1 MKKIISVC
9 LAVALAASMLCM
21 NIFAA
26 GTTSPETLPNLVGTY
41 KGDKADNA
49 SVNDGWGS
57 FEDKNASSDITLSLT
72 TTSESRYAV
81 DIEFKDTAK
90 SFSANFVW
98 NVNTHKYETKEDTSD
113 TATITINPKLTI
125 TNHSDL
131 SVYYKTAITA
141 ETVSGLTITPS
152 GDTGSTVVAKSD
164 IGAAKVVTNT
174 SASVEVKPT
183 AGSWSAYINGG
194 NGAVTDVKVAT
205 YTVTISMSEI
215 TG

>member
-26 GTTSPETLPNLVGTY
+26 NLVGTY
-41 KGDKADNA
+41 KGDAAGA
-49 SVNDGWGS
+49 SVTDGVAS
-57 FEDKNASSDITLSLT
+57 FDPANSSTDIKFTFNT
-72 TTSESRYAV
+72 ESEHRYAV
-81 DIEFKDTAK
+81 DIEFTDTAK
-90 SFSANFVW
+90 TFGANFVW
-98 NVNTHKYETKEDTSD
+98 DVNNHKYVPNGTETADDE
-113 TATITINPKLTI
+113 AITISPELTI

-131 SVYYKTAITA
+131 SVYYKTTITA
-141 ETVSGLTITPS
+141 ETVAGLTITPS
-152 GDTGSTVVAKSD
+152 GDTGLTEVAKSN
-164 IGAAKVVTNT
+164 IGSANVVTNT

-205 YTVTISMSEI
+205 YTVIISMSEI

>member
-26 GTTSPETLPNLVGTY
+26 NLVGTY
-41 KGDKADNA
+41 KGDAAGA
-49 SVNDGWGS
+49 SVTDGVAS
-57 FEDKNASSDITLSLT
+57 FDPANSSTDIKFTFNT
-72 TTSESRYAV
+72 ESEHRYAV
-81 DIEFKDTAK
+81 DIEFTDTAK
-90 SFSANFVW
+90 TFGANFVW
-98 NVNTHKYETKEDTSD
+98 DVNKHQYVPNGTETADDTE
-113 TATITINPKLTI
+113 ITIDPKLTI

-131 SVYYKTAITA
+131 SVYYKTTIEAANVT
-141 ETVSGLTITPS
+141 GLTITPS
-152 GDTGSTVVAKSD
+152 GAKNSTEVAKLN
-164 IGAAKVVTNT
+164 IGAATVVTN
-174 SASVEVKPT
+174 ADALVKVAPA

-205 YTVTISMSEI
+205 YTVIISMSEI

>member
-26 GTTSPETLPNLVGTY
+26 NLVGTY
-41 KGDKADNA
+41 KGDAAGA
-49 SVNDGWGS
+49 SVTDGVETFTDTNS
-57 FEDKNASSDITLSLT
+57 SSDIKFTFST
-72 TTSESRYAV
+72 ESENRYAV
-81 DIEFKDTAK
+81 DIEFTDTSK
-90 SFSANFVW
+90 SFGANFVW
-98 NVNTHKYETKEDTSD
+98 DVNNHKYVPNGTETADDE
-113 TATITINPKLTI
+113 AITISPELTI

-131 SVYYKTAITA
+131 SVYYKTTITA

-152 GDTGSTVVAKSD
+152 GDTGSTEVAKSN
-164 IGAAKVVTNT
+164 IGSANVVTNT

-205 YTVTISMSEI
+205 YTVIISMSEI

>member
-26 GTTSPETLPNLVGTY
+26 GTPVVGHFGETGEVADGITASEF
-41 KGDKADNA
+41 GDTN
-49 SVNDGWGS
+49 
-57 FEDKNASSDITLSLT
+57 SS
-72 TTSESRYAV
+72 SEIKFTFSTESENRYAV
-81 DIEFKDTAK
+81 DIEFTDTSK
-90 SFSANFVW
+90 SFGANFVW
-98 NVNTHKYETKEDTSD
+98 DVNNHKYVPNGTETADDE
-113 TATITINPKLTI
+113 AITISPKLTI

-152 GDTGSTVVAKSD
+152 GDTGSTEVAKSD

-174 SASVEVKPT
+174 DASVEVKPT

-205 YTVTISMSEI
+205 YTVYISKDVI
-215 TG
+215 A

>member
-26 GTTSPETLPNLVGTY
+26 GTPVVGHYGETGKVADGITASEF
-41 KGDKADNA
+41 GDTN
-49 SVNDGWGS
+49 S
-57 FEDKNASSDITLSLT
+57 SSDIKFTFST
-72 TTSESRYAV
+72 ESENRYAV
-81 DIEFKDTAK
+81 DIEFTDTSK
-90 SFSANFVW
+90 SFGANFVW
-98 NVNTHKYETKEDTSD
+98 DVNNHKYVPNGTETADDE
-113 TATITINPKLTI
+113 AITISPELTI

-141 ETVSGLTITPS
+141 ETVAGLTITPS
-152 GDTGSTVVAKSD
+152 GDTGSTEVAKSN
-164 IGAAKVVTNT
+164 IGSANVVTNT

-205 YTVTISMSEI
+205 YTVIISMSEI

>member
-26 GTTSPETLPNLVGTY
+26 GTPVVGHYGETGEVADGITASEF
-41 KGDKADNA
+41 GDTN
-49 SVNDGWGS
+49 
-57 FEDKNASSDITLSLT
+57 SS
-72 TTSESRYAV
+72 SEIKFTFSTESENRYAV
-81 DIEFKDTAK
+81 DIEFTDTSK
-90 SFSANFVW
+90 SFGANFVW
-98 NVNTHKYETKEDTSD
+98 DVNNHKYVPNGTETADDE
-113 TATITINPKLTI
+113 AITISPKLTI

-152 GDTGSTVVAKSD
+152 GDTGSTEVAKSN
-164 IGAAKVVTNT
+164 IGSANVVTNT

-205 YTVTISMSEI
+205 YTVYISKDVI
-215 TG
+215 A

>member
-26 GTTSPETLPNLVGTY
+26 GTPVVGHYGETGEVADGITASEF
-41 KGDKADNA
+41 GDTN
-49 SVNDGWGS
+49 
-57 FEDKNASSDITLSLT
+57 SS
-72 TTSESRYAV
+72 SEIKFTFSTESENRYAV
-81 DIEFKDTAK
+81 DIEFTDTSK
-90 SFSANFVW
+90 SFGANFVW
-98 NVNTHKYETKEDTSD
+98 DVNNHKYVPNGTETADDE
-113 TATITINPKLTI
+113 AITISPKLTI

-141 ETVSGLTITPS
+141 ATVSGLTITPS

-174 SASVEVKPT
+174 RASVEVKPT

-205 YTVTISMSEI
+205 YTVYISKDVI
-215 TG
+215 A

>member
-26 GTTSPETLPNLVGTY
+26 GTPVVGHYGETGKVADGITASEF
-41 KGDKADNA
+41 GDTN
-49 SVNDGWGS
+49 
-57 FEDKNASSDITLSLT
+57 SSTDIKFTFNT
-72 TTSESRYAV
+72 ESEHRYAV
-81 DIEFKDTAK
+81 DIEFTDTAK
-90 SFSANFVW
+90 TFGANFVW
-98 NVNTHKYETKEDTSD
+98 DVNKHQYVPNGTETADDTE
-113 TATITINPKLTI
+113 ITIDPKLTI

-131 SVYYKTAITA
+131 SVYYKTTIEAANVT
-141 ETVSGLTITPS
+141 GLTITPS
-152 GDTGSTVVAKSD
+152 GAKNSTEVAKSN
-164 IGAAKVVTNT
+164 IGAATVVTN
-174 SASVEVKPT
+174 ADALVKVAPA

-205 YTVTISMSEI
+205 YTVIISMSEI

>member
-26 GTTSPETLPNLVGTY
+26 GTPVVGHYGETGEVADGITASEF
-41 KGDKADNA
+41 GDTN
-49 SVNDGWGS
+49 
-57 FEDKNASSDITLSLT
+57 SS
-72 TTSESRYAV
+72 SEIKFTFSTESENRYAV
-81 DIEFKDTAK
+81 DIEFTDTSK
-90 SFSANFVW
+90 SFGANFVW
-98 NVNTHKYETKEDTSD
+98 DVNNHKYVPNGTETADDE
-113 TATITINPKLTI
+113 AITISPKLTI

-152 GDTGSTVVAKSD
+152 GDTGSTEVAKSD

-174 SASVEVKPT
+174 DASVEVKPT

-205 YTVTISMSEI
+205 YTVYISKDVI
-215 TG
+215 A